1 MSGLNQA
8 TILEREIENL
18 TTAIEKMAD
27 AIENSKLDLEATKVI
42 KESLES
48 QLKQIIVQTEIEI

>member
-1 MSGLNQA
+1 MSLDPS
-8 TILEREIENL
+8 TILKREIENL
-18 TTAIEKMAD
+18 TTAIEKMSD
-27 AIENSKLDLEATKVI
+27 AIENSKLDLGATKVI

>member
-27 AIENSKLDLEATKVI
+27 AIENSKLDLEATKVY
-42 KESLES
+42 SLGN
-48 QLKQIIVQTEIEI
+48 

>member
-1 MSGLNQA
+1 MSLDPA

-18 TTAIEKMAD
+18 TTAIEKMSD
-27 AIENSKLDLEATKVI
+27 AIENSKLDLGATKVI